1 MDYEETFS
9 STLKQDS
16 LRVITNLSTYY
27 NFDIYQLDIKIAYHN
42 TEIDEELY
50 MEVLWWF
57 WKFQRILQM
66 K

>member
-1 MDYEETFS
+1 VDYEETFS

-50 MEVLWWF
+50 MEVL
-57 WKFQRILQM
+57 
-66 K
+66 

>member
-1 MDYEETFS
+1 VDYEETFS